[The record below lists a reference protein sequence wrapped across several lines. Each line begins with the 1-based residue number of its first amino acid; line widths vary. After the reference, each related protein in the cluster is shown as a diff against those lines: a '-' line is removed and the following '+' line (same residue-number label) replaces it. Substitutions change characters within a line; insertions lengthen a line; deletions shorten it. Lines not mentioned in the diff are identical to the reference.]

1 MLTVLG
7 LGAYSLGLKVL
18 GLGLDGWGRDYI
30 TEVDGQWQLNQD
42 HPQLCWP
49 LVRVQL
55 KPVFSLANNSYIRM
69 TVITSQSVET
79 LTELCR
85 KRHPLWFPQTPASA
99 GHTLHHLDNTEYC
112 VCIIF
117 GLNST
122 MTALHAA
129 RIHVYDVCMYIHHIH
144 VLTTA
149 NNHSQLLHTQQ
160 FNKLL
165 HHQHFYRVRAIL
177 CTVWTMLSQDIRLS
191 VHHTPLFYK
200 NG

>member
-1 MLTVLG
+1 MCSFLTAHQHIHCLFCQAVRCTAYVQFLVWSY
-7 LGAYSLGLKVL
+7 AYSPWPWYYGLGLKVL

-129 RIHVYDVCMYIHHIH
+129 RIHVYDVCMYM
-144 VLTTA
+144 
-149 NNHSQLLHTQQ
+149 
-160 FNKLL
+160 
-165 HHQHFYRVRAIL
+165 L
-177 CTVWTMLSQDIRLS
+177 CIR
-191 VHHTPLFYK
+191 YMY
-200 NG
+200 